1 MRKRTS
7 SIGETLDA
15 ELSEAEALLVDA
27 YLAKGRGDLAG
38 CVRGGKIYRAL
49 WCRPETMADVK
60 RYKEHLQVDDGV
72 DLPEHRDRW
81 LCDLAA
87 AYYKHDVGMIADYE
101 RARGVG
107 LVP

>member
-1 MRKRTS
+1 
-7 SIGETLDA
+7 
-15 ELSEAEALLVDA
+15 
-27 YLAKGRGDLAG
+27 
-38 CVRGGKIYRAL
+38 
-49 WCRPETMADVK
+49 MADVK